1 MIKKKIKKKKGLV
14 LIVRIN
20 YVKKVEDFNIFFLFN
35 KKKKSN
41 L

>member
-1 MIKKKIKKKKGLV
+1 MIKIKIKKKKVLV
-14 LIVRIN
+14 LIFRIN